1 MLRACIRPGPGEAF
15 GGYASFHEVLAL
27 ALEAPIGGRVTDL
40 STRLPQSAVIEV
52 AAVVVAFAVSIAA
65 AVVLYRLVEKPS
77 RIGHGE
83 KSRATPQ
90 EIRLLDAH
98 SPSSPEH
105 SRSAA
110 P

>member
-1 MLRACIRPGPGEAF
+1 MLRACIRPGPGEAV
-15 GGYASFHEVLAL
+15 GGYASSPEVLAL
-27 ALEAPIGGRVTDL
+27 ALEAPIGRVTGL

-83 KSRATPQ
+83 KSRATHQ
-90 EIRLLDAH
+90 EIRLLDAR

>member
-1 MLRACIRPGPGEAF
+1 MLQACIRPGPGEAF
-15 GGYASFHEVLAL
+15 GGYASSHEVLAL
-27 ALEAPIGGRVTDL
+27 ALEAPIGGRVINL

-52 AAVVVAFAVSIAA
+52 AAVVVAFAVSISAA
-65 AVVLYRLVEKPS
+65 FVLYRLVKPS

-83 KSRATPQ
+83 KSRATHQ

-98 SPSSPEH
+98 STSPPEH
-105 SRSAA
+105 SRNAA